1 MSKEKTMI
9 NDLTQGSVT
18 NTLFTF
24 AAPFMLSNLLQT
36 VYNLVDM
43 VVIGQFV
50 GSTGLSAVSIG
61 GEMLHLLTFICMGF
75 CSAGQITI
83 SQYVGAGDR
92 NAVSRVIGNL
102 FTCILILAVALTA
115 VGISCADW
123 MLSIMNTPEE
133 AFSQAM
139 DYTLVCFW
147 GTVFIFGYNVVS
159 SILRGMGDSKRPFV
173 FIAVAAVINLVLD
186 LVFVAGFNWGAW
198 GAALATV
205 IGQAASFIGS
215 LIYLYIKREAFGFDF
230 KPKSFI
236 PEWQYVKILMRLGL
250 PMCFQYCAIMIS
262 ALFVQSYI
270 NAYGVVASAVNGVGN
285 KLSSVMS
292 VVTNAINNAGSAMI
306 GQNLGAGKTNRVNR
320 VIGSA
325 MTFCLAVA
333 TVLSA
338 IMVIMPRQVFGLF
351 NSDPEVL
358 EMAMEYVPIAVLSF
372 YGFALRAPFNALING
387 LGHASLG
394 LIIGLMDGV
403 VARVGL
409 AILLG
414 VTLDL
419 GIHGFWY
426 GNVAAGYVPFIMGL
440 IYYLSGKWKT
450 RKLVIH

>member
-1 MSKEKTMI
+1 MSNEKTMI

-18 NTLFTF
+18 KTLFTF

-50 GSTGLSAVSIG
+50 GSAGLSAVSIG
-61 GEMLHLLTFICMGF
+61 GELLHLITFICMGF
-75 CSAGQITI
+75 CSAGQISI

-92 NAVSRVIGNL
+92 RSVSRMIGNL
-102 FTCILILAVALTA
+102 FTSIFLLAMVLTVAGLCS
-115 VGISCADW
+115 VNW
-123 MLSIMNTPEE
+123 MLNLMNTPAE
-133 AFSQAM
+133 AFDQAM
-139 DYTLVCFW
+139 DYTVVCFW
-147 GTVFIFGYNVVS
+147 GTIFIFGYNVVS

-186 LVFVAGFNWGAW
+186 LLFVAVFHWDAM

-215 LIYLYIKREAFGFDF
+215 LVYLFIKRESFGFDF
-230 KPKSFI
+230 KPRSFALQ
-236 PEWQYVKILMRLGL
+236 WQYVKILVRLGL
-250 PMCFQYCAIMIS
+250 PLCLQYCAIIIS
-262 ALFVQSYI
+262 SLFVQSYI

-285 KLSSVMS
+285 KLGSVMS

-306 GQNLGAGKTNRVNR
+306 GQNMGAGKTHRVNR
-320 VIGSA
+320 IIGSS
-325 MTFCLAVA
+325 MVFCVAIA
-333 TVLSA
+333 TVLTIVMVA
-338 IMVIMPRQVFGLF
+338 IPRQVFGLF
-351 NSDPEVL
+351 NSDPDVL
-358 EMAMEYVPIAVLSF
+358 DMAMEYVVIAVLNF

-387 LGHASLG
+387 LGHASLALFSG
-394 LIIGLMDGV
+394 LLDGV

-414 VTLDL
+414 VALNM

-426 GNVAAGYVPFIMGL
+426 GNVVAGYVPFL
-440 IYYLSGKWKT
+440 IGIVYYLSGRWKK
-450 RKLVIH
+450 RKLAID

>member
-1 MSKEKTMI
+1 MSNEKTMI

-18 NTLFTF
+18 KTLFAF

-50 GSTGLSAVSIG
+50 GSAGLSAVSIG
-61 GEMLHLLTFICMGF
+61 GEMLHLITFICMGF

-92 NAVSRVIGNL
+92 RSVSRMIGNM
-102 FTCILILAVALTA
+102 FTCIFLLAIVMTV
-115 VGISCADW
+115 VGLWGANW
-123 MLSIMNTPEE
+123 MLTIMNTPQE
-133 AFSQAM
+133 AFEQAM
-139 DYTLVCFW
+139 DYTVVCFW

-186 LVFVAGFNWGAW
+186 LLFVAVFHWDAF

-205 IGQAASFIGS
+205 IGQAVSFVGS
-215 LIYLYIKREAFGFDF
+215 LIYLFIKRESFGFDF
-230 KPKSFI
+230 KLKSFGLQW
-236 PEWQYVKILMRLGL
+236 EYVRILLRLGF
-250 PMCFQYCAIMIS
+250 PMCLQYCAIMIS
-262 ALFVQSYI
+262 SLFVQSYI

-285 KLSSVMS
+285 KLGSVMS

-306 GQNLGAGKTNRVNR
+306 GQNMGAGKTDRVNR
-320 VIGSA
+320 VIGSSMA
-325 MTFCLAVA
+325 FCLAIA
-333 TVLSA
+333 TVLA
-338 IMVIMPRQVFGLF
+338 IIMVAFPRQVFGLF

-358 EMAMEYVPIAVLSF
+358 DMAMEYVLIAVLNF

-387 LGHASLG
+387 LGHASLALVSG
-394 LIIGLMDGV
+394 LLDGV
-403 VARVGL
+403 VARIGL
-409 AILLG
+409 AVLLG
-414 VTLDL
+414 VTLNM

-426 GNVAAGYVPFIMGL
+426 GNVAAGYVPFVIGI
-440 IYYLSGKWKT
+440 IYYLSGRWKT
-450 RKLVIH
+450 RKLAIR

>member
-1 MSKEKTMI
+1 MSKEKSMI
-9 NDLTQGSVT
+9 KDLTTGSVT
-18 NTLFTF
+18 KTLFAF

-43 VVIGQFV
+43 VVIGQYV

-61 GEMLHLLTFICMGF
+61 GEMLHLFTFICMGF

-92 NAVSRVIGNL
+92 KAVSRVIGNL
-102 FTCILILAVALTA
+102 FTMIFVLAIILTA
-115 VGISCADW
+115 AGISCADL
-123 MLSIMNTPEE
+123 MLRLMNTPQE

-159 SILRGMGDSKRPFV
+159 AILRGMGDSKRPFI
-173 FIAVAAVINLVLD
+173 FIAVAALINLVLD
-186 LVFVAGFNWGAW
+186 LVFVAVFNWGAW

-215 LIYLYIKREAFGFDF
+215 LIYLYIKRDSFGFDF
-230 KPKSFI
+230 KLTSFM
-236 PEWQYVKILMRLGL
+236 PELRYIKILLRLGL
-250 PMCFQYCAIMIS
+250 PMCLQYCAIMVS

-270 NAYGVVASAVNGVGN
+270 NSYGVTASAVNGVGN

-292 VVTNAINNAGSAMI
+292 VVTNAFNNAGAAMI
-306 GQNLGAGKTNRVNR
+306 GQNLGAGKTDRVNR
-320 VIGSA
+320 IIRSA
-325 MTFCLAVA
+325 MAFCLGVA
-333 TVLSA
+333 TALSA
-338 IMVIMPRQVFGLF
+338 VMVLFPRQVFGLF
-351 NSDPEVL
+351 NSDPLVL
-358 EMAMEYVPIAVLSF
+358 DMAMEYVPIAVLSF
-372 YGFALRAPFNALING
+372 YGFALRSPFNALING
-387 LGHASLG
+387 LGFASLN
-394 LIIGLMDGV
+394 LVIGIMDGI

-414 VTLDL
+414 VVMDL

-426 GNVAAGYVPFIMGL
+426 GNVAAGYVPFVMGL
-440 IYYLSGKWKT
+440 TYYLTGKWKT